1 MKPTLR
7 KAVPQAE
14 SSFIVRKDIGT
25 KMKNNWHYHP
35 DFELL
40 FIKRSMGTWLVGDYV
55 GPFKSGDII
64 LLGPNLP
71 HSFRHDYSYIMERD
85 KQPGEAIVVLFP
97 KELFGKGFLELPETK
112 EIGTMLAL
120 SGKGLKLATQTKIK
134 VAGIMSSM
142 LEENPSKRFFD
153 LLQIL
158 QLIAEKKQYQKL
170 VSEGF
175 SYKSDGIDNARLSAI
190 FEYTFNNYQNQITID
205 ELAALINVGKHTFCR
220 FFKEKTNKTYLQFL
234 MEIRIGKACKCLIE
248 DNMNISEVGYS
259 CGYNS
264 LSHFNHQFRTIK
276 NMSPLEYKHQ
286 YDHLSSEL
294 KAPLPR
300 K

>member
-1 MKPTLR
+1 
-7 KAVPQAE
+7 
-14 SSFIVRKDIGT
+14 
-25 KMKNNWHYHP
+25 MKNNWHYHP

-294 KAPLPR
+294 KAPLSR